1 MTGPGIGWGCAC
13 CGPPGPRGLTRRAFM
28 AGAAAAAAA
37 GDAAAALPDGP
48 QRALAT
54 LGPERR
60 LSLAHAA
67 DDARWE
73 GVYWREGVYLPEAL
87 AALSRLLRDRSADT
101 AGEMDPRLFDALA
114 LLDRRAPGRGFVVVS
129 AYRTPDTQAALAA
142 RWGRAAERSF
152 HVEGRAIDVR
162 RPGLHALGLVGAA
175 VQLRA
180 GGVGLYRGAS
190 PYVHLD
196 TGPVRRW

>member
-1 MTGPGIGWGCAC
+1 MFAAA
-13 CGPPGPRGLTRRAFM
+13 LAV
-28 AGAAAAAAA
+28 AGAAARP
-37 GDAAAALPDGP
+37 AAALPEGAL
-48 QRALAT
+48 RALAAA
-54 LGPERR
+54 GPERR

-67 DDARWE
+67 DQERWE
-73 GVYWREGVYLPEAL
+73 GVYWRDGAYDP
-87 AALSRLLRDRSADT
+87 AALDALSALLRDRTADSA
-101 AGEMDPRLFDALA
+101 GPIDPALFDILF
-114 LLDRRAPGRGFVVVS
+114 LLDRRVPGRGFVVVS
-129 AYRTPDTQAALAA
+129 AYRTAETQAALAA
-142 RWGRAAERSF
+142 RWGRAAANSY
-152 HVEGRAIDVR
+152 HVGGRAVDVR

>member
-1 MTGPGIGWGCAC
+1 MRRGVAAWGCPC
-13 CGPPGPRGLTRRAFM
+13 CGPAPAGPTRRGLL
-28 AGAAAAAAA
+28 AAAWVLAA
-37 GDAAAALPDGP
+37 GGAEAALPAGP
-48 QRALAT
+48 ERALAA

-60 LSLAHAA
+60 LSLTHAA
-67 DDARWE
+67 DDERWE
-73 GVYWREGVYLPEAL
+73 GAYWRDGAYLPEAL
-87 AALSRLLRDRSADT
+87 AALARLLRDRT
-101 AGEMDPRLFDALA
+101 AGVAGGMDPALYDILA

-129 AYRTPDTQAALAA
+129 AFRTAETQAALAA
-142 RWGRAAERSF
+142 RWGRAAETSF
-152 HVEGRAIDVR
+152 HVSGRAVDVR

>member
-1 MTGPGIGWGCAC
+1 MTA
-13 CGPPGPRGLTRRAFM
+13 PGPCPCCAAFGTGTITRRGVLAF
-28 AGAAAAAAA
+28 ASLLVGGPSAAA
-37 GDAAAALPDGP
+37 GLPDGP
-48 QRALAT
+48 SRALAA

-60 LSLAHAA
+60 LSLTHAA
-67 DDARWE
+67 DAEAWE
-73 GVYWREGVYLPEAL
+73 GSYWREGSYLPDAL
-87 AALSRLLRDRSADT
+87 AAIAHLLRDRT
-101 AGEMDPRLFDALA
+101 AGAAGEIDPALLDMLA
-114 LLDRRAPGRGFVVVS
+114 LLDRRLPGRGFVVVS
-129 AYRTPDTQAALAA
+129 AYRTEATQAALSA
-142 RWGRAAERSF
+142 RLGRAAAASF
-152 HVEGRAIDVR
+152 HVAGRAIDVR